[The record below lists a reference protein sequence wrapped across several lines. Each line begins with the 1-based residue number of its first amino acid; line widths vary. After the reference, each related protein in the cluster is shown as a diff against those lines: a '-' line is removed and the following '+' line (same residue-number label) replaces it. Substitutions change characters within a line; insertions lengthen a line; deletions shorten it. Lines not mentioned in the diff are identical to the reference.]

1 MAIKFL
7 LLAAF
12 AALAVAAARLGPS
25 PRHLA
30 LRRLLATGLLMVS
43 GLSVLFPGLVTD
55 LARLVGVGRGT
66 DLVLYVLVV
75 VSAVTWLGMYR
86 RVSDLEARLTRLV
99 RFQALS
105 TPAYPDAGPP
115 AGVPGPAND
124 AGTDAGNDIGRGAA
138 GGIAKAVTEEQPSE
152 VRA

>member
-1 MAIKFL
+1 MAIKLL

-12 AALAVAAARLGPS
+12 VALAVAAARLGPS
-25 PRHLA
+25 PHHLA
-30 LRRLLATGLLMVS
+30 LRRLLATGLLVVS

-105 TPAYPDAGPP
+105 TPAYPDAGATP
-115 AGVPGPAND
+115 GVPGPAND
-124 AGTDAGNDIGRGAA
+124 AANDLGRGAT
-138 GGIAKAVTEEQPSE
+138 GGIAKAVAEEQPSE